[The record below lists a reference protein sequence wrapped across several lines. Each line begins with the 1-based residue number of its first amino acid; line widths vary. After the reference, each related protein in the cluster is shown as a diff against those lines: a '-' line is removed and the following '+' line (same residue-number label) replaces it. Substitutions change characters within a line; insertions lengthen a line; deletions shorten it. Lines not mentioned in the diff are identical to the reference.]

1 MCGVHVHLYVWMH
14 VYVYV
19 YVYASINRCL
29 SVYLAGDGRRQAA
42 DGRQEDGRR
51 QMDGGR
57 TAGRAEEDVVG
68 RQSGESSKRRRR
80 RGFRQELPFSLDY
93 LFFSVVSKGNKR
105 DKYKDHTSRSI
116 HIAGSCVYYVCN
128 GQRITVFCSLI

>member
-1 MCGVHVHLYVWMH
+1 MSMSMYMR
-14 VYVYV
+14 
-19 YVYASINRCL
+19 ASIGVCL
-29 SVYLAGDGRRQAA
+29 CTWQATA
-42 DGRQEDGRR
+42 DGRR